1 MIAAV
6 ADDEPLLTDPPSIE
20 SISAITLST
29 GDMAHA
35 VAFYQRLGLEVVAGG
50 PDASFT
56 TLAAGQQRLNLT
68 AEAGRGTPAW
78 WGRVIL
84 HVGDVDAS
92 YRAVVERGVEPEFEP
107 RDAPWG
113 ERYFHMVDPDGHEIS
128 FARPL

>member
-6 ADDEPLLTDPPSIE
+6 PDDEPLLTGVPSIE

-29 GDMAHA
+29 GDMARA
-35 VAFYQRLGLEVVAGG
+35 VAFYDRLGLEVAAGG
-50 PDASFT
+50 PNASFT
-56 TLAAGQQRLNLT
+56 TLVAGQQRLNLT

-84 HVGDVDAS
+84 HVADVDAS
-92 YRAVVERGVEPEFEP
+92 YRAVVERGVKPEFAP